1 MKKWFAAKSISVSLF
16 TLLIFI
22 SLLYSAL
29 FIVAPIILDEIINLQ
44 VTPPA
49 RLLIIFFVALIS
61 GHLIQTA
68 SVYLK
73 NALVEKY
80 RIHEVTRLF
89 EKVFN
94 LNYDFIV
101 EKEPTYLVE
110 RVASSIEELSRFFYE
125 ALPGIITNLIMVIA
139 ILVMVF
145 AINPIIA
152 VMMLVTL
159 PLNYLGFYFLNKELV
174 KKSSL
179 MNSVIP
185 KEYKDMYQIVGQ
197 VDFIKQS
204 ADHSPTLLLLKKHMT
219 VVEKLTKS
227 VNNFANGIST
237 ALSALNLIIRNSIL
251 VLLAYL
257 MLSGSVLIGDVFFI
271 TIALT
276 YFVTASNAIVSF
288 NVNMNGL
295 TAAQQFIAEVHANQ
309 EKTGGIK
316 IESIDEIDMRHMDIR
331 IGDLQLLHDVNIT
344 LKKGDVVG
352 IMGPSGSGKSTLVKA
367 LLKYRETEGIF
378 INGVPLGEIEN
389 RSYRDRVSFYSQ
401 NAPIISATLLENLN
415 FGRVPEK
422 ADEYARL
429 SILKKFV
436 DADSTLQTAIV
447 ENGNNLSG
455 GDKQRIAI
463 ARLYFEDSDVVVL
476 DEPTNSLD
484 KDTEE
489 ELLKFML
496 APNKNKITILITHTK
511 EHLRYCTRSFV
522 IRTGSLEEI
531 DKKSVPLN

>member
-159 PLNYLGFYFLNKELV
+159 PLNYLGFYF
-174 KKSSL
+174 
-179 MNSVIP
+179 
-185 KEYKDMYQIVGQ
+185 
-197 VDFIKQS
+197 
-204 ADHSPTLLLLKKHMT
+204 
-219 VVEKLTKS
+219 
-227 VNNFANGIST
+227 
-237 ALSALNLIIRNSIL
+237 
-251 VLLAYL
+251 
-257 MLSGSVLIGDVFFI
+257 
-271 TIALT
+271 
-276 YFVTASNAIVSF
+276 
-288 NVNMNGL
+288 
-295 TAAQQFIAEVHANQ
+295 
-309 EKTGGIK
+309 
-316 IESIDEIDMRHMDIR
+316 
-331 IGDLQLLHDVNIT
+331 
-344 LKKGDVVG
+344 
-352 IMGPSGSGKSTLVKA
+352 
-367 LLKYRETEGIF
+367 
-378 INGVPLGEIEN
+378 
-389 RSYRDRVSFYSQ
+389 
-401 NAPIISATLLENLN
+401 
-415 FGRVPEK
+415 
-422 ADEYARL
+422 
-429 SILKKFV
+429 
-436 DADSTLQTAIV
+436 
-447 ENGNNLSG
+447 
-455 GDKQRIAI
+455 
-463 ARLYFEDSDVVVL
+463 
-476 DEPTNSLD
+476 
-484 KDTEE
+484 
-489 ELLKFML
+489 
-496 APNKNKITILITHTK
+496 
-511 EHLRYCTRSFV
+511 
-522 IRTGSLEEI
+522 
-531 DKKSVPLN
+531 